1 MSTFSEIRT
10 GLATNLATIT
20 GLRTYSYIPDIIN
33 PPVAVAGPA
42 SVEYDAAFNRG
53 HDNLLWDVV
62 VIVSRADEKAAQDA
76 LDGYCDGTASTSVK
90 TAVESDPTL
99 GGAVINARVTD
110 MTSYQS
116 LAVGETQYL
125 AATFRISILAN

>member
-1 MSTFSEIRT
+1 VSTFSDIRA
-10 GLATNLATIT
+10 GLAANIGAIS
-20 GLRTYSYIPDIIN
+20 GLRTYSFIPDVIN
-33 PPVAVAGPA
+33 PPVAIAGPA

-53 HDNLLWDVV
+53 HDNLLWDVI
-62 VIVSRADEKAAQDA
+62 VIVSRDSERAAQDA
-76 LDGYCDGTASTSVK
+76 LDTYCDATAATGIK

-99 GGAVINARVTD
+99 GGTVINARVTD